1 MNPRRPHTTQTT
13 HNNHTY
19 LHGRRLADLA
29 RVGGDE
35 AGEARRLALER
46 VGKQHLVLAQ
56 HLPLQPRLVG
66 LQRLQALVVQVE
78 EVRALASAHVDGVP
92 GGWEVV
98 LVQRAVAQHE
108 LAQLVA
114 DLVRVDLVA
123 LLHVEADV
131 GQALHSV
138 RNLEGG

>member
-1 MNPRRPHTTQTT
+1 M
-13 HNNHTY
+13 
-19 LHGRRLADLA
+19 
-29 RVGGDE
+29 
-35 AGEARRLALER
+35 
-46 VGKQHLVLAQ
+46 
-56 HLPLQPRLVG
+56 
-66 LQRLQALVVQVE
+66 VQVE